1 MADEPAPRNPAT
13 GRLRLHPVDVDTAE
27 RIRDRTPNGND
38 RWAADYPFDGDLAA
52 IGGFLRASTAHGDQR
67 PFGYYQII
75 TKTDDTVVGGIG
87 FIGPPDDGVV
97 EIGYGLAAS
106 ARGHGYATEA
116 VRLLLEV
123 AAAHGVRQVIA
134 NTTHDNLASQ
144 RTLLNSG
151 LTQVDVDAD
160 LVHYS
165 RTL

>member
-1 MADEPAPRNPAT
+1 MHA
-13 GRLRLHPVDVDTAE
+13 VDVDTAE
-27 RIRDRTPNGND
+27 RIRDRAPNDDD
-38 RWAADYPFDGDLAA
+38 RWAADYPFEGDLGA
-52 IGGFLRASTAHGDQR
+52 IGGFLRASVANGDQR

-106 ARGHGYATEA
+106 ARGHGYAAEA

-123 AAAHGVRQVIA
+123 AAVHGVRRVIA

-151 LTQVDVDAD
+151 LARVDVDD
-160 LVHYS
+160 ELVHYS
-165 RTL
+165 LTL